1 MFSGRSLWYN
11 FTINQENTIMGY
23 GINTTAFWGV
33 VLSWDDTQKLMTA
46 IQNSFAANGLSAT
59 NSSYPWGMRGKDF
72 LDALIVHLDPAVAG
86 RNASNVVMMADD
98 SDSRTG
104 STSYQEDHE
113 HGVGFMISE
122 KGYGSRTTSHD
133 FAAAMTNSTA
143 KQASDFDRLI
153 QPLLD
158 AAGIKEVPCLNVVGC
173 TL

>member
-1 MFSGRSLWYN
+1 MFFGRPLWYN
-11 FTINQENTIMGY
+11 STIDQEDTIMGY
-23 GINTTAFWGV
+23 GISTTAFWGV

-46 IQNSFAANGLSAT
+46 IQNALAANGVST
-59 NSSYPWGMRGKDF
+59 NASGPWGMQGKDF

-86 RNASNVVMMADD
+86 RRASNVVMVADD

-113 HGVGFMISE
+113 HGVGFMIAE
-122 KGYGSRTTSHD
+122 KGYGSNTSSRD
-133 FAAAMTNSTA
+133 FSAAMTNSTA

-158 AAGIKEVPCLNVVGC
+158 AAGIKEIPSVNVVGC